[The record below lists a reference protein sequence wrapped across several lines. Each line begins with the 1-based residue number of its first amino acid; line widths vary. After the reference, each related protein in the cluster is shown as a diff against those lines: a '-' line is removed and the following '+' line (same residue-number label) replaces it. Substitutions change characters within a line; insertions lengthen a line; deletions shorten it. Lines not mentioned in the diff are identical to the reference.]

1 MHSSS
6 SGNMDS
12 LSIFS
17 VPSTDYDLQG
27 YKMVPF
33 SKLSTSITPMKFSV
47 QALEDYV
54 DLNRSYF
61 VIDLRLST
69 SGTNGIVAD
78 ANSASDANNT
88 KFTYAVNN
96 LAHTIFKQINVRF
109 NGTLMTE
116 QTDTYPYSA
125 YFQTLLNYSRDDGE
139 TLLAPQGWVNFLN
152 VWPTLTS
159 GADDISTL
167 VGSRHNEDHLLK
179 TLTTPFRGNAVVR
192 LIMRPYLPA
201 FHTGKIMVPG
211 VEMNFELH
219 FNSPDFYTFSTLT
232 SGTGVKRY
240 VTLREQD
247 VDITLHLC
255 RLSLNPD
262 VYSSLEG
269 ERKLRKQVVKYPVV
283 SDQIRTF
290 SFNGATTVWT
300 QDNLFLNRVPQR
312 MIVGI
317 LDSTAFNGDKNYY
330 PFAFQS
336 KGVTSVRQ
344 FIDGEEYPYATLELT
359 GNSALNDRL
368 GYYRFMEAA
377 GTVPKHREFMVKPDE
392 WGHNKNCTLYMWN
405 NVPSGDA
412 DSLKLNP
419 KQTGNVRL
427 EIKFRAALNANITIL
442 VWGEFESVI
451 YIDHLGAVTYD
462 ITV

>member
-1 MHSSS
+1 MSS
-6 SGNMDS
+6 
-12 LSIFS
+12 LHIFS

-27 YKMVPF
+27 YRMVPYH
-33 SKLSTSITPMKFSV
+33 KLSSSITPMKFSV

-69 SGTNGIVAD
+69 SGGNGIVAD
-78 ANSASDANNT
+78 ANAASDANNT

-116 QTDTYPYSA
+116 QTDTYAYSA
-125 YFQTLLNYSRDDGE
+125 YLQTLLNYNQDDGE
-139 TLLAPQGWVNFLN
+139 TLLARQGWVNFLN

-159 GADDISTL
+159 GADDICTL
-167 VGSRHNEDHLLK
+167 VGSRHNETHLLK
-179 TLTTPFRGNAVVR
+179 TLTVPFYGNNVVR
-192 LIMRPYLPA
+192 LIMRPYLPV

-211 VEMNFELH
+211 VEMNFEFH
-219 FNSPDFYTFSTLT
+219 FNSPDFYTFATLT
-232 SGTGVKRY
+232 SGTGVKSY
-240 VTLREQD
+240 VRLREED

-255 RLSLNPD
+255 RLNLNPD
-262 VYSSLEG
+262 IYSSLEG

-290 SFNGATTVWT
+290 SFNGATTVWME
-300 QDNLFLNRVPQR
+300 DNLFLGRVPQR
-312 MIVGI
+312 MILGI
-317 LDSTAFNGDKNYY
+317 LDSTAFNGTKEKY

-336 KGVTSVRQ
+336 KGVTSIRQ
-344 FIDGEEYPYATLELT
+344 FIGGEEYPYVTLEFA
-359 GNSALNDRL
+359 GNNTLKDL
-368 GYYRFMEAA
+368 EGYRRFLDAA
-377 GTVPKHREFMVKPDE
+377 GSVAKHREFMVKPGD

-412 DSLKLNP
+412 DGPKLNP

-462 ITV
+462 NKV

>member
-1 MHSSS
+1 MSSL
-6 SGNMDS
+6 D
-12 LSIFS
+12 IFS
-17 VPSTDYDLQG
+17 VPSTDYNLQG
-27 YKMVPF
+27 YRMVPYH
-33 SKLSTSITPMKFSV
+33 KLSSSITPMKFSM
-47 QALEDYV
+47 QALDDYV

-69 SGTNGIVAD
+69 SGDNGIVAD
-78 ANSASDANNT
+78 ANAASDANNT

-116 QTDTYPYSA
+116 QTDTYAYSA
-125 YFQTLLNYSRDDGE
+125 YFKILLNYNHDDGE

-159 GADDISTL
+159 GGGDDISTL
-167 VGSRHNEDHLLK
+167 VGSRHNETHLLK
-179 TLTTPFRGNAVVR
+179 TLTVSFYGNNVVR
-192 LIMRPYLPA
+192 LIMRPYLPV

-211 VEMNFELH
+211 VEMNFEFH
-219 FNSPDFYTFSTLT
+219 FNSPDFYTWATLID
-232 SGTGVKRY
+232 GTKVY
-240 VTLREQD
+240 VRLREED
-247 VDITLHLC
+247 VDITFHLC

-262 VYSSLEG
+262 IYGSLERQ
-269 ERKLRKQVVKYPVV
+269 RKLSKQVVKYPVV
-283 SDQIRTF
+283 RDQIRTY
-290 SFNGATTVWT
+290 SFNGATTTWMKE
-300 QDNLFLNRVPQR
+300 NIFLGRVLQR

-317 LDSTAFNGDKNYY
+317 LDSTAFNGAKEKY
-330 PFAFQS
+330 PFSFQS
-336 KGVTSVRQ
+336 KGVTSIRQ
-344 FIDGEEYPYATLELT
+344 FIEGEEYPYVTLEFA
-359 GNSALNDRL
+359 GNNTLKDL
-368 GYYRFMEAA
+368 EGYRRFLDAA
-377 GTVPKHREFMVKPDE
+377 GSVAKHREFMVKPGD

-412 DSLKLNP
+412 DGPQLSP

-462 ITV
+462 TTV

>member
-1 MHSSS
+1 MSSL
-6 SGNMDS
+6 D
-12 LSIFS
+12 IFS
-17 VPSTDYDLQG
+17 VPSTDYTLQG
-27 YKMVPF
+27 YRMVPYH
-33 SKLSTSITPMKFSV
+33 KLSSSITPMKFSV

-61 VIDLRLST
+61 VIDLRLYS
-69 SGTNGIVAD
+69 SATNGIVAD
-78 ANSASDANNT
+78 ANSASDGDNT
-88 KFTYAVNN
+88 KFVYAVNN
-96 LAHTIFKQINVRF
+96 LAHTIFKQINLRF

-116 QTDTYPYSA
+116 QTDTYAYSA
-125 YFQTLLNYSRDDGE
+125 FFQTLLNYNRDDGE
-139 TLLAPQGWVNFLN
+139 TLLQPQGWVNFLN
-152 VWPTLTS
+152 VIPTLAA
-159 GADDISTL
+159 GGVNDDISTTAGYL
-167 VGSRHNEDHLLK
+167 HNNDNLLK

-201 FHTGKIMVPG
+201 LHTGKIMVPG

-262 VYSSLEG
+262 VYSTLEG

-283 SDQIRTF
+283 RDQIRTF
-290 SFNGATTVWT
+290 TFNGATTVWT

-317 LDSTAFNGDKNYY
+317 LDSTAFNGAKEKY

-344 FIDGEEYPYATLELT
+344 FIEGEEYPCVTLELT
-359 GNSALNDRL
+359 GNSALNNRM

-377 GTVPKHREFMVKPDE
+377 GVVPKHREFMVKPGE
-392 WGHNKNCTLYMWN
+392 WGTTRIAPCTCGTTCPAGTPMAPN
-405 NVPSGDA
+405 STPSRPATCGWR
-412 DSLKLNP
+412 SSSERP
-419 KQTGNVRL
+419 
-427 EIKFRAALNANITIL
+427 
-442 VWGEFESVI
+442 
-451 YIDHLGAVTYD
+451 
-462 ITV
+462 